1 MSRNDHEI
9 LCHVTKERRRCLMNV
24 QAGEEIEAV
33 EMKEH
38 IKPCA
43 TD

>member
-1 MSRNDHEI
+1 MTRNDHEM
-9 LCHVTKERRRCLMNV
+9 LCRVIKERRRLMNV

-33 EMKEH
+33 EMKVH

-43 TD
+43 TVW